1 MDKINKKARFLGRV
15 ILKIQSILSNCMS
28 SVRVRFAPSPTGFFH
43 IGSARTALFNWLYAR
58 HTGGAFILR
67 IEDTD
72 KERNS
77 EAFLNLIY
85 ESLTWLGLNWDEGP
99 KYGNNGG
106 GDFGPYR
113 QSERGTIYRA
123 HVDKLLAA
131 GRAYEKDGA
140 IWFKLPGERY
150 EVFDEHRKKTVEK
163 VKLPPVVIDD
173 QIRGR
178 VERVE
183 DEDFVIVRS
192 DGNPVF
198 HLVNVVDDIAMNVT
212 HIIRGEDHLSNTSKH
227 VQLYEGFGAKPPA
240 FAHIPLIL
248 KQNGPGKMS
257 KRDQGALI
265 EEYQRRGY
273 LPEALVNFLSLLGWN
288 PGGDREKMPIAEI
301 VRLFDLPGVNQSN
314 ARFDDKKLAHM
325 NMAYLLELPADAF
338 VAKAREFFAKH
349 SAGHATGAAWA
360 ADDAYFRAVM
370 LLAQPKVKGVEELP
384 AYAGYFFVEDFPIDP
399 KVRDKVM
406 AKGEPKARLRELA
419 DGLKT
424 ADLGSDTA
432 IEETMKAVATQH
444 GLAFGDY
451 QAVTRLAL
459 SGTNVG
465 PSITGMIRVL
475 GRERVLRRIEK
486 FLAS

>member
-1 MDKINKKARFLGRV
+1 
-15 ILKIQSILSNCMS
+15 MS
-28 SVRVRFAPSPTGFFH
+28 QVRVRFAPSPTGFFH

-58 HTGGAFILR
+58 HTGGTFILR

-77 EAFLNLIY
+77 EEFLNLIY
-85 ESLTWLGLNWDEGP
+85 DSLTWLGLNWDEGP
-99 KYGNNGG
+99 KVGGN
-106 GDFGPYR
+106 FGPYR
-113 QSERGTIYRA
+113 QSERGHIYKEY
-123 HVDKLLAA
+123 VDKLLAA

-140 IWFKLPGERY
+140 IWFKLLGERY
-150 EVFDEHRKKTVEK
+150 EVFDEHRKKTVTK
-163 VKLPPVVIDD
+163 VKLPPVVIED

-178 VERVE
+178 VERIE

-198 HLVNVVDDIAMNVT
+198 HLVNVVDDIAMQVT

-227 VQLYEGFGAKPPA
+227 VHLYDGFGVKPPA

-273 LPEALVNFLSLLGWN
+273 LPEALVNFLCLLGWN
-288 PGGDREKMPIAEI
+288 PGDDREKMPIAEVI
-301 VRLFDLPGVNQSN
+301 RLFDLPGVNQSN

-325 NMAYLLELPADAF
+325 NMAYLLEMPADRF
-338 VAKAREFFAKH
+338 VARARDYFERH
-349 SAGHATGAAWA
+349 SDPSSVSGLTIARTALAAEG
-360 ADDAYFRAVM
+360 AYFREVM
-370 LLAQPKVKGVEELP
+370 LLSQPKIKGIEELP
-384 AYAGYFFVEDFPIDP
+384 AYTAYFFTEDFAIDA

-406 AKGEPKARLRELA
+406 AKGDPKARLRELA
-419 DGLKT
+419 VALPT
-424 ADLGSDTA
+424 FDLSSDTA
-432 IEETMKAVATQH
+432 IEEGIKALAAKN
-444 GLAFGDY
+444 GLGFGDY
-451 QAVTRLAL
+451 QAVARLAL

-475 GRERVLRRIEK
+475 GRDRVLKRFER
-486 FLAS
+486 FLATG